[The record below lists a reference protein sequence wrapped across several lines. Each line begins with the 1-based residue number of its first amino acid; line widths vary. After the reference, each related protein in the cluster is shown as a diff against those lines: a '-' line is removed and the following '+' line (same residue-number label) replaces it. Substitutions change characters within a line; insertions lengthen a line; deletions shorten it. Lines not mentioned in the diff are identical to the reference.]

1 MNSNQTY
8 KKKIALMK
16 EQNFLNE
23 YIITQLE
30 ERVEA
35 DSIKSSTLL
44 ERIDELEEE
53 NNKLKDLKS
62 NTGPITTDMIKELI
76 TKCKAL
82 EKENNELNE
91 KFQNKFFLPSEHYNP
106 KVGEELCDMDNY
118 FYKQGY
124 DWSWAEAP
132 PNGKQFDIIYVF
144 IKDEELDE
152 ESDEESD
159 EEEEEEE
166 VQKKTKRGAR
176 NLEFLNPQVVYE

>member
-1 MNSNQTY
+1 MSSNQTY

-53 NNKLKDLKS
+53 NNKLARIKS
-62 NTGPITTDMIKELI
+62 PTTDMIKELI

-132 PNGKQFDIIYVF
+132 PNGKEFDIIYVF